1 MIDNMKKLDL
11 LSYICYGLT
20 GIIYL
25 FIVFNTLTNPQNPD
39 LVIKAGTILPLMA
52 VTAVTV
58 LAGTYIIY
66 HFKYRKI
73 FPVLFTVIL
82 VFLQAVAIRY
92 LSVKYHVETW
102 DMGVVYN
109 AAEYYVTNG
118 AFDMGKYDYF
128 LWFPNNSPLY
138 NIFVLLFKLFAAL
151 GITNTQLALN
161 VFNAGLLVVSAWFV
175 EKTVQVF
182 AGSDFTGAGLMFC
195 VALCPF
201 SLYAVLAY
209 TDTFSMV
216 FLSAALYFYISA
228 IKNKGNRYVN
238 LVLFS
243 LLCGFGASLKV
254 SVLILAIA
262 AVIDIVL
269 KNEDLK
275 TTAISLVLVL
285 VIAFGGFAGFK
296 YAHEHS
302 AFLPEYD
309 YNYTIPYTHWVMMG
323 LNGLG
328 GYNDDDYQLITLQY
342 PDKQSRQQAN
352 IEEIIRRV
360 EEKGGDGMI
369 QHLKN
374 KLSFIYSEGTFGACY
389 KLDRAVVRP
398 NTLHEY
404 IIYLGTKF
412 EYLGNFSL
420 ALFMMMLSFLSA
432 GVIMGIKNRDSS
444 AAMPAMS
451 LIGVTIFLLIWEAR
465 ARYIL
470 NFLPLFILMAV
481 FGIKQLF
488 YHNKNQ

>member
-1 MIDNMKKLDL
+1 MKKLDF
-11 LSYICYGLT
+11 LSYICYGLA
-20 GIIYL
+20 GFMYL
-25 FIVFNTLTNPQNPD
+25 FIVYNTLTNPQNPD
-39 LVIKAGTILPLMA
+39 LVIKAGPVIVLMG
-52 VTAVTV
+52 V
-58 LAGTYIIY
+58 LVLLVMAGIYIIN
-66 HFKYRKI
+66 HFRYRKT
-73 FPVLFTVIL
+73 FPVLFTFIL
-82 VFLQAVAIRY
+82 IFLQAVTIHY

-109 AAEYYVTNG
+109 VAEYYVTNG
-118 AFDMGKYDYF
+118 SFDMGKYDYF

-138 NIFVLLFKLFAAL
+138 NLFVLLFRLFAVF

-161 VFNAGLLVVSAWFV
+161 IFNAGLLVVSAWFI

-182 AGSDFTGAGLMFC
+182 AGEQFTGAGLMFC

-216 FLSAALYFYISA
+216 FLSSALYFYICA
-228 IKNKGNRYVN
+228 VKNKGNIYVN
-238 LVLFS
+238 LALFS

-269 KNEDLK
+269 NFKDLK
-275 TTAISLVLVL
+275 TTVVSLVLVL
-285 VIAFGGFAGFK
+285 AISFGGFAGFK

-302 AFLPEYD
+302 PFLPEYD
-309 YNYTIPYTHWVMMG
+309 YDYTIPYTHWVMMG

-342 PDKQSRQQAN
+342 PDKQARQRAN
-352 IEEIIRRV
+352 IAEISRRV
-360 EEKGGDGMI
+360 EEKGFDGMVD
-369 QHLKN
+369 HLKN

-398 NTLHEY
+398 NGLHEY
-404 IIYLGTKF
+404 IIYLGSRF
-412 EYLGNFSL
+412 SLLGNYSL
-420 ALFMMMLSFLSA
+420 ALFMMMLVLIAFA
-432 GVIMGIKNRDSS
+432 VFMGIKNKDTS
-444 AAMPAMS
+444 AVMPAMS

-465 ARYIL
+465 SRYIL

-488 YHNKNQ
+488 YHNKRQ